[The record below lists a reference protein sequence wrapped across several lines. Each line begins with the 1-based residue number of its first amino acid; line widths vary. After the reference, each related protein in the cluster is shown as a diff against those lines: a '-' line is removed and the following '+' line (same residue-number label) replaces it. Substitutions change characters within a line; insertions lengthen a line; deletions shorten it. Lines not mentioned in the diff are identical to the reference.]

1 MLINLMADD
10 PIPSEA
16 SDIRTAAMRLA
27 RRLRQQRSVTTM
39 TDAQF
44 AVLVNLHLHGPH
56 TLTALAER
64 DGVSAP
70 SMNRTV
76 NSLEDAG
83 YVTRVSD
90 TEDRRKVRIAITDD
104 GSAVVRETIDRRDSW
119 LARILGRVDEDERRT
134 LHEAAA
140 IILREVHR

>member
-64 DGVSAP
+64 DGAAP
-70 SMNRTV
+70 
-76 NSLEDAG
+76 
-83 YVTRVSD
+83 
-90 TEDRRKVRIAITDD
+90 RR
-104 GSAVVRETIDRRDSW
+104 
-119 LARILGRVDEDERRT
+119 
-134 LHEAAA
+134 
-140 IILREVHR
+140 

>member
-1 MLINLMADD
+1 MSDES
-10 PIPSEA
+10 IPTEA
-16 SDIRTAAMRLA
+16 SDLRAAAMRLA
-27 RRLRQQRSVTTM
+27 RRIRQQRSVTTM

-64 DGVSAP
+64 DGVTAP

-76 NSLEDAG
+76 NCLEELG
-83 YVTRVSD
+83 YVTRVAD
-90 TEDRRKVRIAITDD
+90 ADDRRKVRIAITDS
-104 GSAVVRETIDRRDSW
+104 GSVVVRETSERRDTW
-119 LARILGRVDEDERRT
+119 LAQILGRLDDDERRT
-134 LHEAAA
+134 LHSAAE

>member
-1 MLINLMADD
+1 
-10 PIPSEA
+10 
-16 SDIRTAAMRLA
+16 
-27 RRLRQQRSVTTM
+27 
-39 TDAQF
+39 
-44 AVLVNLHLHGPH
+44 
-56 TLTALAER
+56 
-64 DGVSAP
+64 
-70 SMNRTV
+70 MNRTV